1 MAVGQ
6 TDCYPTRTNPI
17 QDTRMSQPYLS
28 IIATSRNDDHGGS
41 MLHRMQAFVEGL
53 CGQSERFGWNAELIL
68 VEWNP
73 PADRPPL
80 AEAICWPTK
89 RGKLDIRIV
98 TVPFEDHKRWVHSD
112 KMGLYQM
119 IAKNVGARRARGEY
133 LLFTNVDILFNDDLV
148 RELCREN
155 LAHGIL
161 YRIDRTDVRNEVPV
175 GQGIEAMLAWART
188 HQLRHNRPA
197 STIRVHPDG
206 TPKWEKIIDPRIG
219 PLFGFSECHE
229 EQGIGSYLQP
239 NARFQVYES
248 QPTLVVELEP
258 LVLDITGSLPLDI
271 CDEEGNLLQRI
282 FLKGREKHQIPLG
295 VAARARVD
303 LKVREGSLPPGAQD
317 WLVIRIHEFRL
328 EENPV
333 VPPAPKDILLGKG
346 WHQIEKEPGKP
357 FYRWADRE
365 SLVAAPAGSILEI
378 DAAPGPSHLGQ
389 PGRLSIFYNGSLL
402 ETFRLE
408 TKRRLR
414 ISVPVLPEPGNPA
427 LGEVPKDASAGSIG
441 SEQPSVWV
449 PLLMSFAGD
458 LPAMED
464 DADKRV
470 MAMRADELRL
480 VQGGVLGSLGAGVER
495 IWQEGLRPILK
506 RSLFRLPPAS
516 PIEAISKK
524 QNFTESARG
533 GVFNPDGVLGY
544 PKSDQDQDKRAH
556 WHTNGCGDFTLLS
569 RDDFFQLGGYW
580 EFDGFSMHIDSLLLY
595 KAAAVGMTE
604 SVFEDPMAIYHIEH
618 QPGSGFTPEASGV
631 MYERIR
637 KKGLPYI
644 QDGDLEQIQ
653 RDIQKGIG
661 AKNPPNWG
669 LEGAMLI
676 DQKI

>member
-1 MAVGQ
+1 
-6 TDCYPTRTNPI
+6 
-17 QDTRMSQPYLS
+17 MSQPYLS

-73 PADRPPL
+73 PTDRPPL
-80 AEAICWPTK
+80 ADAISWPK
-89 RGKLDIRIV
+89 NRGKLDIRIV
-98 TVPFEDHKRWVHSD
+98 TVPAEDHSRWVHAD

-119 IAKNVGARRARGEY
+119 IAKNVGARRARGKY
-133 LLFTNVDILFNDDLV
+133 LLFTNVDILFNDELV

-155 LAHGIL
+155 LVHGIL

-206 TPKWEKIIDPRIG
+206 TPKWEKVIDPRIG

-282 FLKGREKHQIPLG
+282 FLKGKEKHEIPLG
-295 VAARARVD
+295 VAARSRVD
-303 LKVREGSLPPGAQD
+303 LRVREGSLPPGAND

-328 EENPV
+328 EEATFSRPGQE
-333 VPPAPKDILLGKG
+333 DILLGKG
-346 WHQIEKEPGKP
+346 WHQIEKEPGNP

-365 SLVAAPAGSILEI
+365 SWLAAPAGSVLEI
-378 DAAPGPSHLGQ
+378 EAAPGPSHMGR
-389 PGRLSIFYNGSLL
+389 PGRLSIYYNGSIL

-414 ISVPVLPEPGNPA
+414 ISVPVCQEAKKSGKSPSG
-427 LGEVPKDASAGSIG
+427 LGASSGPNR
-441 SEQPSVWV
+441 SEKSPDWV
-449 PLLMSFAGD
+449 PLLLSFAGD

-464 DADKRV
+464 DTDKRV
-470 MAMRADELRL
+470 MAMRADSIRL
-480 VQGGVLGSLGAGVER
+480 VRDGVVGSLGAGVER

-506 RSLFRLPPAS
+506 RSLFRLPKASAQVPLSANPGAPAS
-516 PIEAISKK
+516 H
-524 QNFTESARG
+524 FG
-533 GVFNPDGVLGY
+533 GAENPDAVLGF
-544 PKSDQDQDKRAH
+544 PKSDQDQSKRAH

-569 RDDFFQLGGYW
+569 RDDFFQLEGYW

-595 KAAAVGMTE
+595 KAAACGMTE
-604 SVFEDPMAIYHIEH
+604 SVFEEPSAIYHIEH

-644 QDGDLEQIQ
+644 HDEDLERIQ
-653 RDIQKGIG
+653 REIHEGVG

-669 LEGAMLI
+669 LDGVILS
-676 DQKI
+676 DHKI

>member
-1 MAVGQ
+1 MTVGQ
-6 TDCYPTRTNPI
+6 TDCFPRLTNPI

-80 AEAICWPTK
+80 AEAISWPKK

-98 TVPFEDHKRWVHSD
+98 TVPSEEHKRLDHSD

-119 IAKNVGARRARGEY
+119 IAKNVGARRALGEY

-148 RELCREN
+148 RELCRET

-175 GQGIEAMLAWART
+175 GQGIEAMLSWART
-188 HQLRHNRPA
+188 HQLRQNRPA

-206 TPKWEKIIDPRIG
+206 TPKWEKVIDPRIG

-282 FLKGREKHQIPLG
+282 FLRGKEKHEIPLD
-295 VAARARVD
+295 VAARVRVD

-328 EENPV
+328 EETAVMPSCL
-333 VPPAPKDILLGKG
+333 KDILLGKG

-378 DAAPGPSHLGQ
+378 EAAPGPSHMGQ

-414 ISVPVLPEPGNPA
+414 IAVPVLPEPKNQAKSDFQKGATP
-427 LGEVPKDASAGSIG
+427 GPTG

-458 LPAMED
+458 LPAMEVD
-464 DADKRV
+464 TDKRV
-470 MAMRADELRL
+470 MAMRVDELRL
-480 VQGGVLGSLGAGVER
+480 VQDGVLGSLGAGVER
-495 IWQEGLRPILK
+495 IWQEALRPVLK

-516 PIEAISKK
+516 PPGPLS
-524 QNFTESARG
+524 SAPNG
-533 GVFNPDGVLGY
+533 SLSAKGYPENPDTVLGF
-544 PKSDQDQDKRAH
+544 PKSDQDPCKRAH
-556 WHTNGCGDFTLLS
+556 WHTNGCGDFTLMS

-604 SVFEDPMAIYHIEH
+604 SVFEGPLAIYHIEH
-618 QPGSGFTPEASGV
+618 QPGSGFTPEASAV

-644 QDGDLEQIQ
+644 EDGDLERIQ
-653 RDIQKGIG
+653 RDIHEGIG

-669 LEGAMLI
+669 LEGVVLG

>member
-1 MAVGQ
+1 
-6 TDCYPTRTNPI
+6 
-17 QDTRMSQPYLS
+17 
-28 IIATSRNDDHGGS
+28 

-73 PADRPPL
+73 PTDRPPL
-80 AEAICWPTK
+80 AEAISWPQK

-98 TVPFEDHKRWVHSD
+98 TVPPEDHHRWAHAD

-206 TPKWEKIIDPRIG
+206 TPKWEKVIDPRIG

-271 CDEEGNLLQRI
+271 CDEAGNLLQRI
-282 FLKGREKHQIPLG
+282 FLKGKEKHQIPLG

-303 LKVREGSLPPGAQD
+303 LKVREGSLPPGAHD

-328 EENPV
+328 EETPV
-333 VPPAPKDILLGKG
+333 APFAPKDILLGKG

-365 SLVAAPAGSILEI
+365 SWLAAPAGTILEI
-378 DAAPGPSHLGQ
+378 EAAPGPSHLGQ
-389 PGRLSIFYNGSLL
+389 PGRLSVIHNGSVL

-414 ISVPVLPEPGNPA
+414 ISVPGAESSKTSGMGGSKEVSL
-427 LGEVPKDASAGSIG
+427 LGQSASGESF
-441 SEQPSVWV
+441 VWV
-449 PLLMSFAGD
+449 PLFLSFAGD

-464 DADKRV
+464 DTDKRV
-470 MAMRADELRL
+470 MAMRADGLRL
-480 VQGGVLGSLGAGVER
+480 VQDGVLGSLGAGVER
-495 IWQEGLRPILK
+495 LWQEGLRPVLK
-506 RSLFRLPPAS
+506 RSLFRLPPAQPGGSIS
-516 PIEAISKK
+516 PAQPCTQPGPGRS
-524 QNFTESARG
+524 G
-533 GVFNPDGVLGY
+533 DPDAVLGF
-544 PKSDQDQDKRAH
+544 PKSDQEQGKRAH

-595 KAAAVGMTE
+595 QAAARGMVE
-604 SVFEDPMAIYHIEH
+604 SVFEEPCAIYHIEH
-618 QPGSGFTPEASGV
+618 QPGSGFTPEASAV
-631 MYERIR
+631 MYERVR

-644 QDGDLEQIQ
+644 RDEDLEQIQ
-653 RDIQKGIG
+653 RDIHQGSG

-669 LEGAMLI
+669 LEGVVLG